1 MTYFMAL
8 VSAAWGSV
16 ILSLFEVP
24 IQWISIL
31 IADSVTLVGIMMLM
45 RKLEDR
51 KILDFDR
58 KPP

>member
-16 ILSLFEVP
+16 ILSLFAVP
-24 IQWISIL
+24 IQWIPIL